1 MFYISVILLAA
12 LIAVQIAK
20 KSGIPSLMLFLSLGI
35 ISSLIGYKFD
45 DYQFAENF
53 SKIALLIIIF
63 YGGFGTNWKAGRTVV
78 IINSIHIG
86 SHLYVIIDR
95 SVDSFYSSF
104 WLVREFINRFYHW
117 LYGLC
122 VCIKYPLF
130 KEFEFKIQYSISFRT

>member
-63 YGGFGTNWKAGRTVV
+63 YPHWE
-78 IINSIHIG
+78 
-86 SHLYVIIDR
+86 
-95 SVDSFYSSF
+95 SS
-104 WLVREFINRFYHW
+104 LRHY
-117 LYGLC
+117 
-122 VCIKYPLF
+122 
-130 KEFEFKIQYSISFRT
+130 

>member
-1 MFYISVILLAA
+1 MLYISVILLAA

-35 ISSLIGYKFD
+35 ISSLIGYKFE

-78 IINSIHIG
+78 IESLILSTIG
-86 SHLYVIIDR
+86 SHLYVITDGN
-95 SVDSFYSSF
+95 VKFT
-104 WLVREFINRFYHW
+104 
-117 LYGLC
+117 
-122 VCIKYPLF
+122 LF
-130 KEFEFKIQYSISFRT
+130 FVLAG

>member
-53 SKIALLIIIF
+53 SKIALLII
-63 YGGFGTNWKAGRTVV
+63 
-78 IINSIHIG
+78 NSIHIG
-86 SHLYVIIDR
+86 SHLYVITDR
-95 SVDSFYSSF
+95 NVNSLCSSF
-104 WLVREFINRFYHW
+104 WLDREFLNRFYHW
-117 LYGLC
+117 FYRLC
-122 VCIKYPLF
+122 VRIKYPFF
-130 KEFEFKIQYSISFRT
+130 KEFKFEIQYGISFRT